1 MLATLIVLI
10 VAAAALLLAGRAG
23 VFAGRAPADLGVR
36 DGRLKPPSRTDNSVS
51 SQAGLYAGEAAA
63 RAAVDPI
70 RYRGPADGA
79 LARIGRVIESLPRT
93 RVVEQRADYLYARFT
108 TRWLGFVDDVEFY
121 APPSEKVI
129 HVRSASRLGSKDYGV
144 NRLRVE
150 SIRQLF
156 EVA

>member
-1 MLATLIVLI
+1 
-10 VAAAALLLAGRAG
+10 
-23 VFAGRAPADLGVR
+23 
-36 DGRLKPPSRTDNSVS
+36 
-51 SQAGLYAGEAAA
+51 
-63 RAAVDPI
+63 
-70 RYRGPADGA
+70 
-79 LARIGRVIESLPRT
+79 
-93 RVVEQRADYLYARFT
+93 
-108 TRWLGFVDDVEFY
+108 VDDVEFY